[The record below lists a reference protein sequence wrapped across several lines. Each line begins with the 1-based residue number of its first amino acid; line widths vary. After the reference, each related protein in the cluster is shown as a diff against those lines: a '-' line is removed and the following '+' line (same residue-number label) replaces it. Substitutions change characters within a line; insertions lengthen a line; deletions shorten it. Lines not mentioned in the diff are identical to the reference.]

1 MFFIAESKLG
11 NGAPARPNLG
21 RHSLADRRGR
31 QIYGLALF
39 PIEQLSLPVPAFFSL
54 FGQTGNSATKELR
67 DSPFSVEQGAY
78 SRSFRIFSLYFPRV
92 QAISTGDWFAQHCK
106 HHQSFF
112 TTTQF
117 HPASESPR
125 VIRRLA

>member
-39 PIEQLSLPVPAFFSL
+39 PIEQLSLPVSGFFSL

-67 DSPFSVEQGAY
+67 DSPFSVEQRAY

-92 QAISTGDWFAQHCK
+92 QAISTETGSDSTASTTK
-106 HHQSFF
+106 HSLNSCVSAPVV
-112 TTTQF
+112 TGLVLSVT
-117 HPASESPR
+117 
-125 VIRRLA
+125 